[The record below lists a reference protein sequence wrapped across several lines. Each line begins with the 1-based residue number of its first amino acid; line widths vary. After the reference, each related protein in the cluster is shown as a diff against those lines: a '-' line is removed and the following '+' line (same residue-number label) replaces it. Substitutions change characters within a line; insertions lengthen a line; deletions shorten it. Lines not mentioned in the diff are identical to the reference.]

1 MRLGSLTKCSA
12 GNGVFALNVVAFVR
26 WAMWSGF
33 IDMRDAMSVAGPL
46 KIRTGRLFVARQFR
60 LVIFVTRREKLNQFP
75 KAAMTSVQQRELEPL
90 FLYEEQMRKTVWLVT
105 YSWRPIFCSSRNTDR
120 RQYVAYVCFRSN
132 RVKRIRRFNAI
143 FVTYCNMIN

>member
-12 GNGVFALNVVAFVR
+12 GSGLFALNVAAFVR
-26 WAMWSGF
+26 QAMWSGF

-75 KAAMTSVQQRELEPL
+75 KAAMTSVLQRELEPL
-90 FLYEEQMRKTVWLVT
+90 FLYEEQMRKTAWHVT
-105 YSWRPIFCSSRNTDR
+105 YRWRLILCSSRNTD
-120 RQYVAYVCFRSN
+120 S
-132 RVKRIRRFNAI
+132 
-143 FVTYCNMIN
+143 